1 MYRFLLQLT
10 LFCIPIALLFV
21 LPTVVIVLAREYYTS
36 SVAIAVQAQ
45 NPQALYSMRFASS
58 YAPYKEAL
66 VAQRQPTIIAA
77 GASRALPFR
86 DVFFKD
92 PSTFTNAGLPG
103 ASLDE
108 VAESLTAM
116 LTQQNRIKV
125 IILSL
130 DPEDFDPTFTH
141 QPESSHNL
149 SAWYRAGWKE
159 AYRGWLQGEYT
170 LGGLYAASRTSDDMG
185 LPALVHGDGMRFDGS
200 YRYNHI
206 LSDPQHDTRIK
217 QQNIDLVEKIH
228 TERTL
233 HFGHSTSPEALKTLA
248 DLLAVCKAHG
258 VYVVGFLPPFPRPL
272 YTAMMDTDD
281 AYRHTIQTLPK
292 ELGQEFLLQGYG
304 FYNFTDSSIIG
315 GGDYEYT
322 DAGHGSEILYARLSV
337 YLAVHDEVLREVL
350 DASSLEQRLTQNPG
364 TSLRGGVW

>member
-1 MYRFLLQLT
+1 MYKFLFQLV
-10 LFCIPIALLFV
+10 LFFIPVALLFAV
-21 LPTVVIVLAREYYTS
+21 PTLVMVLAREYYTP
-36 SVAIAVQAQ
+36 VAGVAVQTE

-66 VAQRQPTIIAA
+66 VLERQPTIIAA

-86 DVFFKD
+86 DFFFTD

-108 VAESLTAM
+108 VAESLTTI
-116 LTQQNRIKV
+116 LSKPNHIKV

-141 QPESSHNL
+141 QPESSDNTL
-149 SAWYRAGWKE
+149 AWYRTGWKDI
-159 AYRGWLQGEYT
+159 YREWLQGEYT
-170 LGGLYAASRTSDDMG
+170 LGGLHAASRGSKDMG

-206 LSDPQHDTRIK
+206 LSDPQHDAHIE
-217 QQNIDLVEKIH
+217 QQISELVEKIN
-228 TERTL
+228 TQRAL
-233 HFGHSTSPEALKTLA
+233 HFGRSTSPEALTTLT

-258 VYVVGFLPPFPRPL
+258 VYVVGFLPPFPHPL
-272 YTAMMDTDD
+272 YTAMMSTDD
-281 AYRHTIQTLPK
+281 TYRRTIQTLPVK
-292 ELGQEFLLQGYG
+292 LQEAFTAQGYG

-315 GGDYEYT
+315 GGEYEYT
-322 DAGHGSEILYARLSV
+322 DGGHGSDKLYARLSV
-337 YLAVHDEVLREVL
+337 YLATHDQVLGAYMDVQ
-350 DASSLEQRLTQNPG
+350 SLSLHIESG
-364 TSLRGGVW
+364 TSAALLP